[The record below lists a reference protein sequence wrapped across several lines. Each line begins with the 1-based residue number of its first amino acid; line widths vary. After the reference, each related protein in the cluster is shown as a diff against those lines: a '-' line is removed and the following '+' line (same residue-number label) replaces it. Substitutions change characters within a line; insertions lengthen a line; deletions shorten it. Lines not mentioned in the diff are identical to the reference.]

1 MYRLENEDGTPDES
15 TLGFVKMDGNMFGL
29 GGEDLAGDAN
39 GYELDYMVLV
49 EIPDAEL
56 AVRVRNES
64 GPR

>member
-1 MYRLENEDGTPDES
+1 
-15 TLGFVKMDGNMFGL
+15 MFGL
-29 GGEDLAGDAN
+29 GGEELAGDAN

-56 AVRVRNES
+56 AARIKNGA

>member
-1 MYRLENEDGTPDES
+1 
-15 TLGFVKMDGNMFGL
+15 MFGL
-29 GGEDLAGDAN
+29 GGEELAGDAN

-56 AVRVRNES
+56 AARIKNES